1 MVFKSTSESSIS
13 VLCSR
18 VCVLT
23 VVSPSVSVTEFVGY
37 GELQQLWRSLGRL
50 PENLVKIYL
59 AQIALALGK
68 IGVVASCRTCFVL
81 LLDVSV

>member
-1 MVFKSTSESSIS
+1 MRPHPCVS
-13 VLCSR
+13 VC
-18 VCVLT
+18 
-23 VVSPSVSVTEFVGY
+23 VSVTEFVSY

-68 IGVVASCRTCFVL
+68 IDDVDVCVVVVVLSCCCVCVGVCV
-81 LLDVSV
+81 

>member
-1 MVFKSTSESSIS
+1 MSPHCS
-13 VLCSR
+13 VS
-18 VCVLT
+18 
-23 VVSPSVSVTEFVGY
+23 SVSVTEFVGY

-68 IGVVASCRTCFVL
+68 VVVVVSVL
-81 LLDVSV
+81 LFFAHFFHSCVMYVCRCRCVCGCS

>member
-1 MVFKSTSESSIS
+1 M
-13 VLCSR
+13 
-18 VCVLT
+18 
-23 VVSPSVSVTEFVGY
+23 VSPSVSVTEFVGY

-68 IGVVASCRTCFVL
+68 IAV
-81 LLDVSV
+81 VSVVLPCCFHLECVL

>member
-1 MVFKSTSESSIS
+1 MCT
-13 VLCSR
+13 
-18 VCVLT
+18 LT
-23 VVSPSVSVTEFVGY
+23 VVSLSVSVTEFVGY

-68 IGVVASCRTCFVL
+68 IVVVASCHVTVMCVTF
-81 LLDVSV
+81 DVHCSELGNKRLFI

>member
-1 MVFKSTSESSIS
+1 M
-13 VLCSR
+13 CA
-18 VCVLT
+18 LT

-68 IGVVASCRTCFVL
+68 IVVVASVMLLWCFHLECVL
-81 LLDVSV
+81 